1 MRLQSYA
8 KLSKDTAENCQEFK
22 RGNTTVT
29 WRRAICKIK
38 VRPWSHWYYGAPAK
52 YQMSD
57 DAYNHGGG
65 LILKD
70 IWNERVAKGVNSNP
84 HDFTTDPLP
93 F

>member
-1 MRLQSYA
+1 
-8 KLSKDTAENCQEFK
+8 
-22 RGNTTVT
+22 
-29 WRRAICKIK
+29 
-38 VRPWSHWYYGAPAK
+38 
-52 YQMSD
+52 MSD

-84 HDFTTDPLP
+84 HDFNTDPLP

>member
-1 MRLQSYA
+1 
-8 KLSKDTAENCQEFK
+8 
-22 RGNTTVT
+22 
-29 WRRAICKIK
+29 
-38 VRPWSHWYYGAPAK
+38 
-52 YQMSD
+52 MSD

-93 F
+93 FQYGMWPWLAGPTAE